1 MKKIVLIALLM
12 LFGLSAVAQTA
23 RPIRWRM
30 TVKMTSE
37 TEGVATV
44 RAVVEPGWHLYGT
57 SVPEG
62 GPKATRFTLTGSTGV
77 EATGDIEP
85 SVAAKTVQDP
95 VFGMELTWWDSNVAF
110 SLPFKVTEPDA
121 SLSVTVNFMGCN
133 DETCLPP
140 SLETLTYKFQK

>member
-1 MKKIVLIALLM
+1 MKKILLIVVLLLC
-12 LFGLSAVAQTA
+12 GLSAVAQSA

-37 TEGVATV
+37 TEGVATL

-57 SVPEG
+57 AVPDG
-62 GPKATRFTLTGSTGV
+62 GPKATKFSLTGSKGV
-77 EATGDIEP
+77 EATGNIVP

-95 VFGMELTWWDSNVAF
+95 VFGMELTWWDSNVSF
-110 SLPFKVTEPDA
+110 SLPFKVTTSDA
-121 SLSVTVNFMGCN
+121 TLSVTVNFMGCN

-140 SLETLTYKFQK
+140 SHETLTYKFQK